1 MTGRP
6 PAGAPGRGRPGTAEH
21 DDEGENVE
29 DMRSR
34 ARGCLAGLA
43 VGDALGRPAEG
54 MEPAE
59 IVARWG
65 RIEGY
70 VADTPLGSDD
80 TEYALLTA
88 KALLRYRSDFTAETV
103 ADLWREEVCG
113 QQGGFAGG
121 GFSEMAAI
129 RNLERGHRPP
139 RSGQHAHAWSDGL
152 AMRVAPIGIA
162 AAGDPA
168 LAARLAAEDGAVS
181 HAGEGIYAG
190 QAVAAA
196 VAAAMAGA
204 DVAGVVAAAVGAVPS
219 DSWTA
224 RCLDVARTVAAS
236 SSDWSVVATTAVDRL
251 AVRGYYWADLAPEAV
266 GLAFT
271 AVLAGGGDPRET
283 ILNAVNL
290 GRDADTVAAMAGAVA
305 GAMAGIDAMPE
316 EWLPAV
322 AVAPGVCLTAT
333 RGMHP
338 MDIADELCDLAT
350 ELQGV
355 S

>member
-1 MTGRP
+1 
-6 PAGAPGRGRPGTAEH
+6 
-21 DDEGENVE
+21 
-29 DMRSR
+29 MRSR

-59 IVARWG
+59 IAARWG

-88 KALLRYRSDFTAETV
+88 KALLRHRASFSAETV

-113 QQGGFAGG
+113 QEGGFVGG

-139 RSGQHAHAWSDGL
+139 RSGQHAHSWSDGL

-162 AAGDPA
+162 AAGNVP
-168 LAARLAAEDGAVS
+168 LAVRLAAEDGAVS

-190 QAVAAA
+190 QALAAA
-196 VAAAMAGA
+196 VAIAMTGAAVV
-204 DVAGVVAAAVGAVPS
+204 DVVAAAIEAVPA

-224 RCLDVARTVAAS
+224 RCLHVAAETAVS
-236 SSDWSVVATTAVDRL
+236 SPDWSVVARAAVDRL
-251 AVRGYYWADLAPEAV
+251 AVRDYYWADLAPEAV

-271 AVLAGGGDPRET
+271 AVLAGDGDVRET

-290 GRDADTVAAMAGAVA
+290 GRDADTIAAMAGAVA
-305 GAMAGIDAMPE
+305 GAMAGIGAVPG

-322 AVAPGVCLTAT
+322 AVAPGVCLRAT
-333 RGMHP
+333 RGMDP
-338 MDIADELCDLAT
+338 MAIADELCDLAA